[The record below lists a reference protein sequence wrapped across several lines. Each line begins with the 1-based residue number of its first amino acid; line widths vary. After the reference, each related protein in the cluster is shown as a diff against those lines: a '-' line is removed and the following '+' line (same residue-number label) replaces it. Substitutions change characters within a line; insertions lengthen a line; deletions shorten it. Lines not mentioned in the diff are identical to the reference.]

1 MSFANFEFPNTNFYN
16 SDLRELI
23 SMYKKLVEDY
33 DSIKTMIE
41 EAVRDYDSLIA
52 DNKEIHQRM
61 EAIETAMSQLEKKII
76 AEVNA
81 TVDSKVG
88 SAVEYLENEN
98 QKLVSEVATY
108 VANINMQIN
117 GLTKYVNNA
126 INSIEKK
133 LADTTSV
140 LKTYSDSGDKK
151 IVEYIDEETA
161 RIEQQIKDIKIYQGE
176 IIDPVDEQQ
185 KSVQETVNN
194 MFYNLKSWAL
204 RAVDFSRVGI
214 TAEEYDKIG
223 ISAWSYDF
231 LAKWYVRE
239 KRNVVEQVMKIVNGL
254 NDRIDYVIDLVD
266 SRTKAYSPVSGR
278 FVQLRDLCYE
288 LAQLMRGEALEAVEY
303 DSIEITAE
311 EYDDKE
317 ISAYVYD
324 WFGRLVLTLG
334 DFAITASDYDSLQLT
349 ALEYDMI
356 GMTAIVYDYQA
367 YRVLHSY

>member
-33 DSIKTMIE
+33 DSIKAMIE
-41 EAVRDYDSLIA
+41 ESVRDYESLIS
-52 DNKEIHQRM
+52 DNKEIHQQM
-61 EAIETAMSQLEKKII
+61 NSIETKMSQLEKTII
-76 AEVNA
+76 TEVNA
-81 TVDSKVG
+81 VVDSKVG
-88 SAVEYLENEN
+88 SAVKYLEEEN
-98 QKLVSEVATY
+98 QKLFQEVATY
-108 VANINMQIN
+108 VANINMDISGLRTYIDKVIN
-117 GLTKYVNNA
+117 NMDNKLVN
-126 INSIEKK
+126 
-133 LADTTSV
+133 TTDV

-151 IVEYIDEETA
+151 VLEYVNAETD

-176 IIDPVDEQQ
+176 IVDPVDEEQ
-185 KSVQETVNN
+185 KSIQDTVNN

-311 EYDDKE
+311 EYDNKE

-324 WFGRLVLTLG
+324 WFGRLVLILG

-356 GMTAIVYDYQA
+356 GMTAIIYDYQA